1 MPPEEISPTRK
12 DADHWVA
19 VILRVGAYGSVA
31 LLLVGLLIWAALP
44 GLIGIQ
50 VMRVGVL
57 VLMSTPVVRII
68 TLVFVY
74 LRARDWKYA
83 LISFVV
89 LLIVLA
95 SSLLGINL

>member
-1 MPPEEISPTRK
+1 MQPEKLPQKPK
-12 DADHWVA
+12 DADHIVA
-19 VILRVGAYGSVA
+19 LILGIGAYGSVA
-31 LLLVGLLIWAALP
+31 LLLIGLLLWATLP
-44 GLIGIQ
+44 GPIGVQ

-57 VLMSTPVVRII
+57 VLMSTPVVRIV
-68 TLVFVY
+68 TLLFVY

-83 LISFVV
+83 LISFAV